1 MVNGFV
7 GFGVKSEMGD
17 GWMEWSG
24 VDTPETVMT
33 TKKTCGAKKVSS
45 SWAIVIW
52 ENTAAQYEIV
62 LLNPSHLY
70 L

>member
-45 SWAIVIW
+45 S
-52 ENTAAQYEIV
+52 
-62 LLNPSHLY
+62 
-70 L
+70 